1 MRPSAPHLQGTR
13 ASTSAAAAGSSLR
26 LLLVSYDYRPRLG
39 GVATCAFELAGALS
53 RDPGVKV
60 RVLAPRGDGDAACD
74 GHGRF
79 ETSRRALPTT
89 AVRAVIPFAR
99 WVREEIGA
107 WRPDALIALLWM
119 PDGAAVWM
127 GRGGRGDAPPYY
139 LLAHGVELLESRHTL
154 KKRVRSLLAPL
165 KRRVF
170 RRAEGVFPVS
180 RYTAGLAHKETGVLP
195 GRLTVVYN
203 GVDLE
208 AFRPGPA
215 PEDLVGL
222 YGARGRKVFLTVTR
236 LEDYKGVDY
245 AIRAL
250 RRVIDEHPEALYLI
264 GGEGPDLPRLQAM
277 TQSLGLQNHVRF
289 LGRLPAGRLADHYRL
304 ADCFVMLSRD
314 DLVTPNVEGFGIVFL
329 EAAAC
334 GRPSIAGRSGGIPDA
349 VGGHETAWLVD
360 PEDEEAIAAVMK
372 DALDHPMTVA
382 ERGRNARL
390 RAEHEFTWD
399 HMARRVLER
408 VRAGRSDHV
417 RH

>member
-1 MRPSAPHLQGTR
+1 MSSSRQETEAPIR
-13 ASTSAAAAGSSLR
+13 SAAARQDTLR
-26 LLLVSYDYRPRLG
+26 LLIVSFDYRPRLG
-39 GVATCAFELAGALS
+39 GVATCAFELAAALS
-53 RDPGVKV
+53 REPGVKV
-60 RVLAPRGDGDAACD
+60 RVLAPRSDGDTAFDA
-74 GHGRF
+74 HGGF
-79 ETSRRALPTT
+79 ETSRRPLPSA
-89 AVRAVIPFAR
+89 AVRAVIPFSR
-99 WVREEIGA
+99 WVREETRS

-119 PDGAAVWM
+119 PDGAAVWL
-127 GRGGRGDAPPYY
+127 GRGRRGAAPPYY

-170 RRAEGVFPVS
+170 QKAEGIFPVS
-180 RYTAGLAHKETGVLP
+180 RYTAGLAQTEAGVAA

-222 YGARGRKVFLTVTR
+222 YGARGRRVFLTVTR
-236 LEDYKGVDY
+236 LEDYKGVDR
-245 AIRAL
+245 AIGAL
-250 RRVIDEHPEALYLI
+250 RRVIDDHPEALYLV

-289 LGRLPAGRLADHYRL
+289 LGRLPTGRLADHYRL

-349 VGGHETAWLVD
+349 VAEHETAWLVD
-360 PEDEEAIAAVMK
+360 PEDEQAIAAVMK
-372 DALDHPMTVA
+372 EALNHPMTVA

-390 RAEHEFTWD
+390 RAERQFTWD
-399 HMARRVLER
+399 HMARRVLDR
-408 VRAGRSDHV
+408 VRAGRRDHV